1 MYFTLDFLWNF
12 AMVVVK
18 MENCAVALDA
28 DDDFHEVSP
37 ILSCGVYALVHR
49 GVIVYIGQSKV
60 MLGRISNHRAQ
71 WGRKRG
77 VASSAPRGILFDQ
90 VFVRP
95 CTPEQLNALESSMI
109 AKYQPKYNVQLRAPL
124 PPDLLHI
131 LAATGVTMSSLHSAL
146 PPPVRR

>member
-1 MYFTLDFLWNF
+1 
-12 AMVVVK
+12 

-60 MLGRISNHRAQ
+60 MLGRIGNHRAQ

-77 VASSAPRGILFDQ
+77 VASSAP
-90 VFVRP
+90 
-95 CTPEQLNALESSMI
+95 AESFST
-109 AKYQPKYNVQLRAPL
+109 RCSSAP
-124 PPDLLHI
+124 
-131 LAATGVTMSSLHSAL
+131 ARRSS
-146 PPPVRR
+146 

>member
-1 MYFTLDFLWNF
+1 
-12 AMVVVK
+12 

-60 MLGRISNHRAQ
+60 MLGRIGNHRAQ

-131 LAATGVTMSSLHSAL
+131 LSATGVTLSSLHSAL